1 MIDLLLETVMVQ
13 QILQGALWG
22 LSVQEVVESK
32 KCSSHHLVKLI
43 GLISMISSD
52 LHPLEKVTALP
63 AKVAMA
69 ERVLVVGGGGRE
81 HALAWKLAQSPRVQQ
96 VLVAP
101 GNAGTA
107 SCGKISNS
115 EVSVS
120 NHSILA
126 QFCKDHHVG
135 LVVVGPEAP
144 LAAGGVD
151 SSFLLWDQTSGGS
164 DPYRLCRYGGRSD
177 GGSFLISVDSL

>member
-1 MIDLLLETVMVQ
+1 
-13 QILQGALWG
+13 
-22 LSVQEVVESK
+22 
-32 KCSSHHLVKLI
+32 
-43 GLISMISSD
+43 
-52 LHPLEKVTALP
+52 
-63 AKVAMA
+63 MA

-115 EVSVS
+115 EVLVS

-135 LVVVGPEAP
+135 LVVVDPRRRWQQVESIPVSYCGIKPQEV
-144 LAAGGVD
+144 LTRIVSAA
-151 SSFLLWDQTSGGS
+151 SFILLDALIADQ
-164 DPYRLCRYGGRSD
+164 PP
-177 GGSFLISVDSL
+177 F

>member
-1 MIDLLLETVMVQ
+1 
-13 QILQGALWG
+13 
-22 LSVQEVVESK
+22 
-32 KCSSHHLVKLI
+32 
-43 GLISMISSD
+43 
-52 LHPLEKVTALP
+52 
-63 AKVAMA
+63 MA

-144 LAAGGVD
+144 LAAGMVD
-151 SSFLLWDQTSGGS
+151 DLTADLFL
-164 DPYRLCRYGGRSD
+164 
-177 GGSFLISVDSL
+177 FL

>member
-1 MIDLLLETVMVQ
+1 MFSQGPTLDSLLSQRLAR
-13 QILQGALWG
+13 LSLLCFCSNLG
-22 LSVQEVVESK
+22 LHINADCVKSPVSFFF
-32 KCSSHHLVKLI
+32 HLL
-43 GLISMISSD
+43 GLISTISSD

-96 VLVAP
+96 VLAAP

-164 DPYRLCRYGGRSD
+164 DPYRLCSR
-177 GGSFLISVDSL
+177 FHPA